1 MTKEFDDWTSYD
13 RWLISTGDEN
23 TASKGKA
30 NFDLY
35 FINSIS
41 ETDGK
46 LTVDFEIKT

>member
-13 RWLISTGDEN
+13 RWLISTADEG
-23 TASKGKA
+23 SEPKGKA

-35 FINSIS
+35 FINNIS

-46 LTVDFEIKT
+46 LVVDFERKS